1 MVFEYFRNIT
11 FGQPWLLLLFL
22 VIPVLIYWK
31 FNKGKKQV
39 AAIGISTTRGLRA
52 SRSWKNS
59 FQQFP
64 FILRILAL
72 ACIIVALARPQ
83 TKFDETQTE
92 GEGIDIILAI
102 DVSGSMT
109 AQDFTPNRMEA
120 AKKVAEEFVD
130 NRPSD
135 RIGVV
140 IFAGESFTQCPLT
153 TDHYVL
159 KTQIANIRNGLLE
172 DGTAIGSGLAT
183 SVDRLRNSKSKS
195 KVVILLTDGM
205 NNGGLIDP
213 STALEIA
220 KTFHVKVYTIGVGT
234 DGYAPTPVSTP
245 LGIVMQNQKVS
256 IDEKLLQNIAT
267 QTGGK
272 YFRATDNKSL
282 EEIYNEIDKMEKS
295 KVEITTF
302 HHYSEKFYPFIF
314 AAMALLFVEIILR
327 YTLFKKFP

>member
-1 MVFEYFRNIT
+1 MPRLVSLPPKDCPQQDRGRILSRN
-11 FGQPWLLLLFL
+11 
-22 VIPVLIYWK
+22 
-31 FNKGKKQV
+31 
-39 AAIGISTTRGLRA
+39 
-52 SRSWKNS
+52 
-59 FQQFP
+59 FP

-72 ACIIVALARPQ
+72 SCIIVAIARPQ
-83 TKFDETQTE
+83 TKFDETQRE
-92 GEGIDIILAI
+92 GEGIDIVLAI

-130 NRPSD
+130 DRPSD

-159 KTQIANIRNGLLE
+159 KTQISQIRNGLLE

-234 DGYAPTPVSTP
+234 EGYAPTPVSTP

-267 QTGGK
+267 QTGGE
-272 YFRATDNKSL
+272 YFRATDNQSL
-282 EEIYNEIDKMEKS
+282 EKIYSQIDKMEKS

-314 AAMALLFVEIILR
+314 AALALLFLEIIFR